1 MAQARRLQQ
10 RKDNELR
17 TNRYKSLRPRL
28 RTFACAGSGAIEKK
42 FTFARVARKRGRA
55 LKLCLRLGEPA
66 ELEKK
71 VPSNA
76 RQEVVGLERRLRN
89 ERIND
94 FQTRCWTM
102 CHGYS

>member
-1 MAQARRLQQ
+1 
-10 RKDNELR
+10 
-17 TNRYKSLRPRL
+17 L

-42 FTFARVARKRGRA
+42 FTFARVARKRGGA
-55 LKLCLRLGEPA
+55 LELRLSLAEAA

-71 VPSNA
+71 VTSNT

-94 FQTRCWTM
+94 FKTCRRTV
-102 CHGYS
+102 CHRYRDRTIQFDDGRGRELP